1 MVTDK
6 PWGWEEEI
14 IENYD
19 GKDPITIKILFIKA
33 GEMTSMQYHKNRD
46 EKIKVLSGM
55 VKVDVMIDDKTTS
68 EKLLIDKNI
77 EMLITRMTRHRL
89 EAVEDSKILEIIY
102 GHYNPNDIIRISDKY
117 GRVKNTNELQDD
129 IPFRMYE

>member
-14 IENYD
+14 VDNYV

-46 EKIKVLSGM
+46 EKIRVISGM
-55 VKVDVMIDDKTTS
+55 VKIDVMINDTTTS
-68 EKLLIDKNI
+68 EKLLIDKNL
-77 EMLITRMTRHRL
+77 EFLIPRLTKHRL
-89 EAVEDSKILEIIY
+89 EAVEDAIILEIIY
-102 GHYNPNDIIRISDKY
+102 GKYSPDDIIRISDKY
-117 GRVKNTNELQDD
+117 GRVKQNVQ
-129 IPFRMYE
+129 

>member
-14 IENYD
+14 IENYE

-55 VKVDVMIDDKTTS
+55 LKVDTMISDTVTS
-68 EKLLIDKNI
+68 EKILIDKNTDFI
-77 EMLITRMTRHRL
+77 IPRKMRHRL
-89 EAVEDSKILEIIY
+89 EAVDDTKVLEIIY
-102 GHYNPNDIIRISDKY
+102 GKYDVNDIVRLQDKY
-117 GRVKNTNELQDD
+117 GRVKHTVQ
-129 IPFRMYE
+129 

>member
-14 IENYD
+14 VENYD
-19 GKDPITIKILFIKA
+19 GKDPITVKILFIKE

-55 VKVDVMIDDKTTS
+55 IKVDVMIDDKTTS
-68 EKLLIDKNI
+68 EQLLIDKNR
-77 EMLITRMTRHRL
+77 ELLITRGIRHRL
-89 EAVEDSKILEIIY
+89 EAVEDAKILEIIY
-102 GHYNPNDIIRISDKY
+102 GKYNPNDVIRIQDKY
-117 GRVKNTNELQDD
+117 GRPTNAMQ
-129 IPFRMYE
+129 